1 MADVHP
7 GATLT
12 PHFRDFLPQWVAR
25 QPWYQGSGIPSL
37 TPVGYFRFEDPSGE
51 VGIETHLV
59 TDGQVVY
66 QVPMTYRG
74 APMEDGGPNAAAALV
89 ATAEHSVLGTRWIY
103 DGEADPVWSGE
114 LLRLV
119 RAGGVSEPSSK
130 RGVAP
135 AEARGQLLAAGE
147 LTESSVVI
155 ELRRVL
161 APGHSAGDLDAAG
174 QVTGIWH
181 PGGPGTPAVAGC
193 LAVVRAGAHPAGG
206 TSPRHSRLPRQG
218 GTDRR

>member
-1 MADVHP
+1 VAEVHP

-12 PHFRDFLPQWVAR
+12 PHFRDFLPQWVGR
-25 QPWYQGSGIPSL
+25 QPWFRGSGVPSL
-37 TPVGYFRFEDPSGE
+37 TPIGYFRFEDPSGE

-59 TDGQVVY
+59 TDGLVVY

-74 APMEDGGPNAAAALV
+74 APIKDGGPAAAAALM

-103 DGEADPVWSGE
+103 DGEADPVWRSE

-119 RAGGVSEPSSK
+119 RAGGVSEPGSK

-135 AEARGQLLAAGE
+135 AEARGHLLTAGK
-147 LTESSVVI
+147 LTADSVII
-155 ELRRVL
+155 ELQRVL

-174 QVTGIWH
+174 RVMGTWY
-181 PGGPGTPAVAGC
+181 PGGPGAPAVTGC
-193 LAVVRAGAHPAGG
+193 LAVVRAVTGERAAD
-206 TSPRHSRLPRQG
+206 RQV
-218 GTDRR
+218 

>member
-1 MADVHP
+1 VAKVHP

-59 TDGQVVY
+59 TDGLVVY

-74 APMEDGGPNAAAALV
+74 APLKDGGPAAAAALV

-103 DGEADPVWSGE
+103 DGEADPVWRSE

-119 RAGGVSEPSSK
+119 RAGGVSEPGSK

-135 AEARGQLLAAGE
+135 AEARGHLLTAGK
-147 LTESSVVI
+147 LTVGSVTI

-161 APGHSAGDLDAAG
+161 APRHPAGNLGAAG
-174 QVTGIWH
+174 LVIGTWH
-181 PGGPGTPAVAGC
+181 PGGPGTAAVTSC
-193 LAVVRAGAHPAGG
+193 LAVVRAVAGER
-206 TSPRHSRLPRQG
+206 TS
-218 GTDRR
+218 DRACEIG